1 MYLPHADIVVK
12 SHVFGLITTVAVV
25 GLLEQ
30 QLFVAVKVNVTV
42 IGAFVVLVKDPVT
55 FPEPLAAI
63 PVTVAVLS
71 RVQA

>member
-1 MYLPHADIVVK
+1 M
-12 SHVFGLITTVAVV
+12 